1 MQEEIAEVLDLV
13 EKAQARGTF
22 SLADAIKNKANP
34 TDTVEVYLD
43 AESAYELTKVN
54 DLLILESDP
63 EQTKPLEE
71 KAAVLAQKIKD
82 SRVVFHMRGVDQEV
96 VEKAETSVRAKYA
109 EDETEEWWKE
119 YLCALVALNIVKVE
133 NANGD
138 IDDHVFSTE
147 EVIQIR
153 NTVPSE
159 SWNKLIS
166 TMQKLTLATGYFKGL
181 TDAGFLPMS

>member
-43 AESAYELTKVN
+43 AESAYELTKIN
-54 DLLILESDP
+54 DQLVLEMDP
-63 EQTKPLEE
+63 ENTKPLEE
-71 KAAVLAQKIKD
+71 KAAILAQKIKD
-82 SRVVFHMRGVDQEV
+82 SRVVFNMRGVDQEV
-96 VEKAETSVRAKYA
+96 VEKAEASVRAKYA
-109 EDETEEWWKE
+109 DDETDDWWRE
-119 YLCALVALNIVKVE
+119 YICALVALNIVSVE

-138 IDDHVFSTE
+138 IDDHIFTTE
-147 EVIQIR
+147 EVVGIR
-153 NTVPSE
+153 NTIPTE
-159 SWNKLIS
+159 SWNKIIS